1 MCVYVCVLV
10 AHLCPTL
17 CDPIDCSLPGSSVHG
32 FLQARILEWVA
43 IPFSRGS
50 TWPRDWTWVSCI
62 AGRFFTVWATRE
74 ALVSHM
80 CKFLRGSA
88 FSIHRVLWAHSHTC
102 LSTDIRDSGPGSDC
116 FWAIEG
122 WIDNSDHLAPLEL
135 KIIYS
140 LALYSQSSLTS
151 ALSLTFLVSN

>member
-80 CKFLRGSA
+80 CKFLRGSG

-102 LSTDIRDSGPGSDC
+102 LSTDIRDSGPSSDC